1 MTTDTLNN
9 TPTNNSADAD
19 RHNSKMA
26 KKKVARDKKSW
37 QQRPRHGG

>member
-9 TPTNNSADAD
+9 TPTNKSADAD

-26 KKKVARDKKSW
+26 KKKVARDKIMATKTEA
-37 QQRPRHGG
+37 RG